1 MVDISEFD
9 ADTKK
14 SLGSV
19 EVTAEGGEL
28 QTGERSAPIVL
39 ASDWNSV
46 LEGFGLD
53 PAVFF
58 IVDDTVRMSKWQQSK
73 RLDNG
78 DRDIIWLYSYRAR
91 FARKPYTATP
101 LDVERLQKKIDRWK
115 PRSTTTVKTDGDPS
129 TFVICWADWQ
139 LGKSAGGGVEATV
152 ERIQASFSASALR
165 IKQLRKQGRNIEK
178 IAILNMGDPLEGC
191 DGNYASQ
198 LFSVELNQRAQLNLA
213 LDLWTQGISALQPDI
228 FASVLC
234 NHGEWKRNGGAKSV
248 TTDSDNSG
256 GFLGDTIKRTFKD
269 WKMEWHIAHDEM
281 VQMVNLS
288 GVEVGLTHGHKIVGK
303 EFEWLRGQNQRFY
316 STVGKM
322 PRLWVTAHVHHAA
335 IEDFGP
341 FWRIQCPSN
350 DGGSKWFTDM
360 TGKWSTSGT
369 MTFLAGNHDPR
380 GFSDAEVL

>member
-78 DRDIIWLYSYRAR
+78 DRDIIWLYSYKAR

-152 ERIQASFSASALR
+152 ERIQDSFSASALR
-165 IKQLRKQGRNIEK
+165 IKQLRKARIRMLCYECVLGW
-178 IAILNMGDPLEGC
+178 
-191 DGNYASQ
+191 
-198 LFSVELNQRAQLNLA
+198 FSL
-213 LDLWTQGISALQPDI
+213 
-228 FASVLC
+228 
-234 NHGEWKRNGGAKSV
+234 
-248 TTDSDNSG
+248 
-256 GFLGDTIKRTFKD
+256 GFWYI
-269 WKMEWHIAHDEM
+269 
-281 VQMVNLS
+281 
-288 GVEVGLTHGHKIVGK
+288 
-303 EFEWLRGQNQRFY
+303 
-316 STVGKM
+316 
-322 PRLWVTAHVHHAA
+322 
-335 IEDFGP
+335 
-341 FWRIQCPSN
+341 
-350 DGGSKWFTDM
+350 
-360 TGKWSTSGT
+360 
-369 MTFLAGNHDPR
+369 
-380 GFSDAEVL
+380 